1 LSSYRDISL
10 WAGQLEVDA
19 MSPRAPLPGDAE
31 FDVAIVGG
39 GYTGLWTAYYLN
51 TLAPELNIAVLEAHV
66 CGFGASGRNGGWLM
80 GALEGADRLLEGI
93 DGEQRRE
100 ACGLITGIVSEV
112 DRILTELGVDCDFH
126 HGGGIYAAARYPEQL
141 ATQRHELKALHGVG
155 YAEADYRW
163 LDADELKSRLNIR
176 NPQGG
181 IYTPHVARI
190 QPARLARGLAD
201 ALVTKGVQIFE
212 QTRVLAIEDGAL
224 RTNRG
229 RVNAATRVLAME
241 GFSYELVQ
249 QRRRVLPIQ
258 SMIIATE
265 PLSDAMWQD
274 IGLAGHEVYCDA
286 SPVVSYGQRT
296 ADNRMV
302 LGSRGGYLYGGRP
315 RSGFDATDPNFGK
328 IHQLLLDLFPQL
340 DTVQI
345 SHRWGGTLG
354 VPRASRPHAIYDPVS
369 GLATAGGYLG
379 EGVGGANL
387 MARTLANQILDKN
400 SALTTMP
407 WAHSRHPDKVL
418 RRWEPEPLRWL
429 GFKAVTMA
437 LGFEES
443 TCAADAAAWKR
454 AVSRGF
460 SAVARLIAP

>member
-10 WAGQLEVDA
+10 WMDQMEGDTLL
-19 MSPRAPLPGDAE
+19 PRAPLQGDTE

-51 TLAPELNIAVLEAHV
+51 ALAPELNIAVLEAHV

-80 GALEGADRLLEGI
+80 GALEGTDRLLGTI

-100 ACGLITGIVSEV
+100 ACQLITGIVAEV
-112 DRILTELGVDCDFH
+112 DSILTGLRIDCDFH
-126 HGGGIYAAARYPEQL
+126 HGGGIYAAARYPEQF
-141 ATQRHELKALHGVG
+141 AKQQHELEALHAIGFD
-155 YAEADYRW
+155 EADYRW
-163 LDADELKSRLNIR
+163 LDAAELRGRLNIR

-190 QPARLARGLAD
+190 QPAMLARGLAD
-201 ALVTKGVQIFE
+201 ALVAKGVQIFE
-212 QTRVLAIEDGAL
+212 HTRVLDTPDGAL
-224 RTNRG
+224 LTNRG
-229 RVNAATRVLAME
+229 LVKAGTRVLAME
-241 GFSYELVQ
+241 GFSYELIR

-265 PLSDAMWQD
+265 PLSDALWQE
-274 IGLAGHEVYCDA
+274 IGLSEREVYCDA
-286 SPVVSYGQRT
+286 TPVVSYGQRT

-315 RSGFDATDPNFGK
+315 RSGFDSSDPGFVK

-340 DTVQI
+340 DSVAL

-354 VPRASRPHAIYDPVS
+354 VPRASQPHAIYDPVS

-387 MARTLANQILDKN
+387 MARTLVDLILDKN
-400 SALTTMP
+400 STLTTMP
-407 WAHSRHPDKVL
+407 WAHRGHPDKVL

-429 GFKAVTMA
+429 GFKAVSVA

-443 TCAADAAAWKR
+443 TCAADSSAWKR
-454 AVSRGF
+454 TISRGL
-460 SAVARLIAP
+460 SSVASLIAP